1 MSRHAQVAT
10 SCAVVALALASACP
24 AAAAGELPAKG
35 EAELRLTPVELLG
48 RDKAAA
54 YSKIFK
60 PEQPLSWQL
69 YLPDSVSDK
78 RPGVLVFVSPTRSG
92 RANPRWHAVLDR
104 HNVIYIGADKS
115 GNGTPVRQRVVLA
128 VWALEALRQ
137 RHAYDP
143 ERVYVAG
150 WSGGGR
156 VASLIATKFPSLF
169 DGALYICGVDFWKD
183 PAKLDMH
190 RIRDNRYVFL
200 TGEQDFNRLET
211 KRIYR
216 RYQRA
221 GVRNVKLLD
230 ILGMRH
236 QNAAPADLD
245 EALGFL
251 DGQEVSPEP

>member
-1 MSRHAQVAT
+1 MSRHALVAT
-10 SCAVVALALASACP
+10 FCAVLALALASACP
-24 AAAAGELPAKG
+24 GAMAGGLPAKG
-35 EAELRLTPVELLG
+35 PAELRLTPLELLG
-48 RDKAAA
+48 KDKASTYA
-54 YSKIFK
+54 KIFR
-60 PEQPLSWQL
+60 PEQTLSWQL

-104 HNVIYIGADKS
+104 HNVIYVGADES
-115 GNGTPVRQRVVLA
+115 GNGTPVRQRIVLA

-137 RHAYDP
+137 RQAYDP
-143 ERVYVAG
+143 ARVYVAG

-156 VASLIATKFPSLF
+156 VASLIATQFPSLF

-183 PAKLDMH
+183 PSKLDMD
-190 RIRDNRYVFL
+190 RIRNNRYVFL
-200 TGEQDFNRLET
+200 TGEQDFNRAET
-211 KRIYR
+211 KHIYR

-221 GVRNVKLLD
+221 GVHDVKLLD
-230 ILGMRH
+230 ILGMTH